1 MAEQIFEKARESMV
15 ESQLR
20 PNKVTDPVV
29 LEAMRRIPREKFV
42 PRGLQG
48 FAYVD
53 EDVPLGKGRYLREP
67 VIIAR
72 VIQAAGIQKDDIV
85 LDIGCNTG
93 YTTAV
98 IAHLAATVVGL
109 ELDDGLAKGAD
120 KLMEDLDITNAVV
133 VRKPDIRDGYPE
145 QGPYNVIHINGSVS
159 AVPEALKQQLAD
171 GGRLVTVLSKDG
183 HMGTAILVERRGD
196 TFSTRILFDAA
207 TPTLPGF
214 EAEKVFAF

>member
-1 MAEQIFEKARESMV
+1 MV

-29 LEAMRRIPREKFV
+29 LGAMRTIPREKFV

-53 EDVPLGKGRYLREP
+53 EDVPLGKGRFLREP

-72 VIQAAGIQKDDIV
+72 LIQAAGIGKEDIV

-98 IAHLAATVVGL
+98 MSHLAATVVGL
-109 ELDDGLAKGAD
+109 EFDDALAKGAD
-120 KLMEDLDITNAVV
+120 KLLQELDITNAVV
-133 VRKPDIRDGYPE
+133 VCKPDMRAGYAD
-145 QGPYNVIHINGSVS
+145 QGPYNVILINGSVA

-171 GGRLVTVLSKDG
+171 GGRLVTVQSKDG

-214 EAEKVFAF
+214 EAEKAFAF